1 MTLLERTE
9 TAYVQSPIGTLEL
22 TGTERGILSVLFLDE
37 VKTGPEPELPV
48 MKQAVHELSEYFAG
62 KRKTFTVPFW
72 TAGTEFYT
80 KVWEDIG
87 KIPYGKT
94 KQYGQIAETIGSP
107 SAVRAVGTATG
118 RNRLPI
124 LIPCHRV
131 FSSTETVEKIG
142 NFACGAW
149 RKQWLLRHEGVK

>member
-1 MTLLERTE
+1 MKLLERTE
-9 TAYVQSPIGTLEL
+9 TAYLQSPIGTLEIL
-22 TGTERGILSVLFLDE
+22 GTERGILSVSFLDE
-37 VKTGPEPELPV
+37 MKAGTEPELPV
-48 MKQAVHELSEYFAG
+48 MKQAVRELTEYFAG
-62 KRKTFTVPFW
+62 KRKTFTIPFW

-87 KIPYGKT
+87 KIPYGET

-149 RKQWLLRHEGVK
+149 RKQWLLRHEGL

>member
-1 MTLLERTE
+1 MKLAERTE
-9 TAYVQSPIGTLEL
+9 TAYMATPIGTLEL
-22 TGTERGILSVLFLDE
+22 TGTERGILSVSFLDE
-37 VKTGPEPELPV
+37 EKTGTPPSFPV
-48 MKQAVHELSEYFAG
+48 MQQALKELGEYFNG
-62 KRKTFTVPFW
+62 TRKEFTVPFW

-80 KVWEDIG
+80 KVWEEIS

-94 KQYGQIAETIGSP
+94 KQYGQIAEFIGSP
-107 SAVRAVGTATG
+107 KAVRAVGTAVG
-118 RNRLPI
+118 RNRLPV

-149 RKQWLLRHEGVK
+149 RKQWLLRHEGLQ